1 MITIHENIYCHP
13 QIGLSM
19 QIMKLPQQQHIRVQ
33 DSESQTD
40 VGSNDKYEPNLFIEL
55 GIFKWAKHDLH
66 FIG

>member
-1 MITIHENIYCHP
+1 MKTFIVT
-13 QIGLSM
+13 LKLVFSM